1 MNDDMDLTKLSAL
14 SFDDYYKLKKQNEAT
29 GELDNELIFQHDKDN
44 VSYIE
49 AYKLISDVTND
60 LTNVN
65 DLLFQYNVDLVG
77 ILLNILVD
85 KKILNKDD
93 AEYFTKS
100 ALGLY
105 NKLRGDNSEE

>member
-49 AYKLISDVTND
+49 AYKLISDITND

-100 ALGLY
+100 ALLLY